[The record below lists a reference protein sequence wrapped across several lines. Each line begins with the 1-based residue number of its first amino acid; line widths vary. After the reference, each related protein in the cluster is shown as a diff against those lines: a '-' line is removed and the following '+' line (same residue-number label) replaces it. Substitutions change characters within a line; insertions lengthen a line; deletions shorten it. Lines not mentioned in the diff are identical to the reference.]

1 MAAQA
6 REFHPPVEGTEE
18 GDHDGAV
25 GDLDVEG
32 AVEDGEGDARVEVGY
47 RALKGES

>member
-6 REFHPPVEGTEE
+6 REFHPPVEGAEE

-32 AVEDGEGDARVEVGY
+32 TVEDREGDAGVEVGY
-47 RALKGES
+47 RALRDES